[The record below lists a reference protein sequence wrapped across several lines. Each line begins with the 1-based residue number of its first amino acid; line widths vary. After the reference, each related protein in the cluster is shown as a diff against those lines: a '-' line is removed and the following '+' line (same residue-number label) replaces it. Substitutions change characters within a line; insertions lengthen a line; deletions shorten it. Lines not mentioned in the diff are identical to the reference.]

1 MRQAESTIAPY
12 TIGQGTLPKNCMS
25 SLENQS
31 YKTLHF
37 MRAVWKVSSFLVM
50 QDEEKG

>member
-12 TIGQGTLPKNCMS
+12 TIGQGTLPKNVMS
-25 SLENQS
+25 GYQT

-37 MRAVWKVSSFLVM
+37 MRAVRKVSSILVM
-50 QDEEKG
+50 QYEEKG